1 MEIIINFRNSWFS
14 IKLFLSSVWRVWR
27 FWCKRL
33 NHEAQQPSLFFGW
46 QEQSTSSLLRVLQAC
61 ICIFRHQPFFFWLN
75 WKIFIFTQFLWLSQT
90 SNQIKMISG
99 NSMTFQI
106 SQSCPNPWY
115 FVGFALIFFN
125 MNNLCKLECNYNFSH
140 AACLFNKLI
149 NFPAAL
155 STKYT
160 KENFL
165 QVFHVWFSVEYRKC
179 M

>member
-33 NHEAQQPSLFFGW
+33 NHEAQQPSLFLADR
-46 QEQSTSSLLRVLQAC
+46 SNLQALSWEC
-61 ICIFRHQPFFFWLN
+61 CRLVYVFSDIIFFFWLN

>member
-1 MEIIINFRNSWFS
+1 MKLSNHPFFLADRSNLQALSWECCRLVYVFS
-14 IKLFLSSVWRVWR
+14 DIKL
-27 FWCKRL
+27 
-33 NHEAQQPSLFFGW
+33 
-46 QEQSTSSLLRVLQAC
+46 
-61 ICIFRHQPFFFWLN
+61 FFFWLN

>member
-61 ICIFRHQPFFFWLN
+61 ICIFRHQTFFFLTELKN
-75 WKIFIFTQFLWLSQT
+75 FHIHSISVTFPNLK
-90 SNQIKMISG
+90 SNQNDIRKFHDFPDFPELSK
-99 NSMTFQI
+99 S
-106 SQSCPNPWY
+106 
-115 FVGFALIFFN
+115 LI
-125 MNNLCKLECNYNFSH
+125 CKLECNYNLIH

-149 NFPAAL
+149 NFPAVL

-165 QVFHVWFSVEYRKC
+165 QVFHVWFSVKYRKC
-179 M
+179 T

>member
-1 MEIIINFRNSWFS
+1 M
-14 IKLFLSSVWRVWR
+14 KLSNHPFFWLTGVIYKSSPE
-27 FWCKRL
+27 
-33 NHEAQQPSLFFGW
+33 NAASLYMYL
-46 QEQSTSSLLRVLQAC
+46 QTS
-61 ICIFRHQPFFFWLN
+61 FFFFWLN

-115 FVGFALIFFN
+115 ASWNAITI
-125 MNNLCKLECNYNFSH
+125 SH
-140 AACLFNKLI
+140 AACLLNKLI
-149 NFPAAL
+149 NFPAVL

-160 KENFL
+160 EENFL

-179 M
+179 T

>member
-33 NHEAQQPSLFFGW
+33 NHEAQQQCIPFFGW
-46 QEQSTSSLLRVLQAC
+46 QEKSTSSLLRMLQAC
-61 ICIFRHQPFFFWLN
+61 ICIFRCHFV
-75 WKIFIFTQFLWLSQT
+75 FLTELINFHIHSISVT
-90 SNQIKMISG
+90 FPNLKSNQNDIRKFHDFPDFPELSK
-99 NSMTFQI
+99 S
-106 SQSCPNPWY
+106 
-115 FVGFALIFFN
+115 LI
-125 MNNLCKLECNYNFSH
+125 CKLECNYNLIH

-179 M
+179 T

>member
-33 NHEAQQPSLFFGW
+33 NHEAQQPSLFWLTGAICKLSPENAASLYMYF
-46 QEQSTSSLLRVLQAC
+46 QTS
-61 ICIFRHQPFFFWLN
+61 FFFLTELKN
-75 WKIFIFTQFLWLSQT
+75 FHIHSISVTFPNLK
-90 SNQIKMISG
+90 SNQNDIRKFHDFPDFPELSK
-99 NSMTFQI
+99 S
-106 SQSCPNPWY
+106 
-115 FVGFALIFFN
+115 LI
-125 MNNLCKLECNYNFSH
+125 CKLECNYNLIH

-179 M
+179 T